1 MGLFSY
7 SLCMSLLHSLWQS
20 ALLLLLYLLWQ
31 LIFRKQTPAIKRN
44 TLLSLLTIQ
53 LFFSILTFI
62 SYFQDNPIQAF

>member
-44 TLLSLLTIQ
+44 T
-53 LFFSILTFI
+53 
-62 SYFQDNPIQAF
+62 